1 MGERPPRRFFDRV
14 VVALDVAS
22 LRSPALEIAAGFAA
36 SSGSELVGLFV
47 EDVNLLHLSGLSVSR
62 QVSLRTMRA
71 QSIDAQEM
79 DRQLRRSARDAE
91 ARLAALAKRL
101 QLRWRFNVVRG
112 EWSREVAAASQA
124 SDLLVM
130 SEDAEVAD
138 LRRRAVGLSRV
149 SRDIANVASVFV
161 GRRARLGPGGVL
173 ALIEAAGCNEAVIER
188 ATSLALAQA
197 VPLVVYVVAGS
208 QEEIASIRRQCAR
221 ALAGEQQLNVIRWSD
236 FDMPNLCEQINAVR
250 PRLVVLCSDSDDQ
263 RVEARVARFAAQLD
277 APVVLLRRDPS

>member
-62 QVSLRTMRA
+62 PVSPRTNRP
-71 QSIDAQEM
+71 QGIDAQEM

-173 ALIEAAGCNEAVIER
+173 ALIEAEGCTEAVIER

-208 QEEIASIRRQCAR
+208 QEGGASIRRQCAR